1 MQKTTANADADGHA
15 VGQPCEEILDR
26 PVEQR
31 RLVQVGGMPGIA
43 DCHRRGARDLARHVI
58 GRREKM
64 RIVGADQHQGRYGDR
79 VEPGD
84 DAIVGLGQH
93 AACGAGQAPRRA
105 MPARANL
112 GALAECGKPLRL
124 KVPGALLGSLVPGVA
139 SLAIAEIRPV
149 SNSINAATSSGWTRW
164 KASDM

>member
-1 MQKTTANADADGHA
+1 MADATIDVFEADWRKRWLVGRGVEIISEASRHLTDRTDCD
-15 VGQPCEEILDR
+15 GQPLLLIFCT
-26 PVEQR
+26 
-31 RLVQVGGMPGIA
+31 
-43 DCHRRGARDLARHVI
+43 CSRHVI

-112 GALAECGKPLRL
+112 GALAECGNPC
-124 KVPGALLGSLVPGVA
+124 A
-139 SLAIAEIRPV
+139 SRSRARCWLARSRRGEPRVAEIRPV

>member
-1 MQKTTANADADGHA
+1 
-15 VGQPCEEILDR
+15 
-26 PVEQR
+26 
-31 RLVQVGGMPGIA
+31 
-43 DCHRRGARDLARHVI
+43 
-58 GRREKM
+58 M